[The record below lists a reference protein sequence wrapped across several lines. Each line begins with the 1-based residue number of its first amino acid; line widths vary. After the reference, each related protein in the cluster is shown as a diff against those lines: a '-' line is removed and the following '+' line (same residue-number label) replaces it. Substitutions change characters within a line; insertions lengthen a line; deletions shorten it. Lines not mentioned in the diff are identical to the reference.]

1 MRFTVGTR
9 NEATR
14 AAWLEQA
21 LARIPAGSRILDAGA
36 GQLRHKPLCAHL
48 AYVSQDFAQ
57 YDGKGDGSGL
67 QTGSWD
73 QSRIDIV
80 SDICA
85 IPEPNGSFDAIMCV
99 EVLEHLPDPRAALTE
114 FARLL
119 RPGGQL
125 LLTAPF
131 CSLTHFAP
139 YHFNSGFNRY
149 FYERHLPEC
158 GFTILELAENGNFFE
173 YVAQEVRRLPEVA
186 QRYAGRK
193 LRLWEY
199 GALYVLVS
207 LLQRLSS
214 RDRGSA
220 ELLCFGW
227 HVRAVKE
234 GEP

>member
-1 MRFTVGTR
+1 MRFTVGTC

-14 AAWLEQA
+14 TAWLAQA
-21 LARIPAGSRILDAGA
+21 LAGIPPGSRILDAGA

-48 AYVSQDFAQ
+48 EYVSQDFAQ
-57 YDGKGDGSGL
+57 YDGQGNGSGL
-67 QTGSWD
+67 QTGAWD

-85 IPEPNGSFDAIMCV
+85 IPEPDGSFDAVMCV
-99 EVLEHLPDPRAALTE
+99 EVLEHLPDPLMALAE

-125 LLTAPF
+125 LLTAPC

-139 YHFNSGFNRY
+139 YHFSSGFNRY
-149 FYERHLPEC
+149 YYERHLPEH
-158 GFTILELAENGNFFE
+158 GFTVVDLAGNGNFFE
-173 YVAQEVRRLPEVA
+173 YLAQEVRRIPLVA
-186 QRYAGRK
+186 ERYAGTK
-193 LRLWEY
+193 PRLWEY

-207 LLQRLSS
+207 LLQRLSG

-227 HVRAVKE
+227 HVRAVRE
-234 GEP
+234 GTP